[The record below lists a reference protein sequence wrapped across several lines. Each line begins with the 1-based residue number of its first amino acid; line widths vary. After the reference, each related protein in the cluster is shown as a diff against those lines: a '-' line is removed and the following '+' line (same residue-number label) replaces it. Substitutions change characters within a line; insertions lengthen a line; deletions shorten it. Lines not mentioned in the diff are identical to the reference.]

1 MAINLKK
8 GQGINLTKAA
18 PRLRIIRVG
27 IGWDITRVVA
37 PCDLDVSAFVLKTV
51 GGNPVCLSDE
61 HFVFFNNLQSPEG
74 FVTHTGDNRTGAGE
88 GDDETLKVDLGAA
101 PLDAVEVSF
110 IVTMHEAAA
119 RRQHFGMVQNAYLK
133 VYNDETG
140 EVLADYDL
148 DEEFAGQTA
157 VQIGSLFRTDNEWQF
172 QAVGAGYQRELFDFV
187 RGYGLDA

>member
-8 GQGINLTKAA
+8 GQGINLSKAA
-18 PRLRIIRVG
+18 PRLRVVRVG
-27 IGWDITRVVA
+27 IGWGITRVLGQ
-37 PCDLDVSAFVLKTV
+37 CDLDVCAFVLKSV
-51 GGNPVCLSDE
+51 GDVPVCLSDG

-88 GDDETLKVDLGAA
+88 GDDETLKIDLAVA
-101 PLDAVEVSF
+101 PADAVEVSF
-110 IVTMHEAAA
+110 IVTMHEALA

-140 EVLADYDL
+140 EALAEYDL

-157 VQIGSLFRTDNEWQF
+157 VQIGSLFRSGNEWQF
-172 QAVGAGYQRELFDFV
+172 QAVGAGYQRDLLDFV
-187 RGYGLDA
+187 RGYGLEA

>member
-1 MAINLKK
+1 
-8 GQGINLTKAA
+8 
-18 PRLRIIRVG
+18 
-27 IGWDITRVVA
+27 
-37 PCDLDVSAFVLKTV
+37 
-51 GGNPVCLSDE
+51 
-61 HFVFFNNLQSPEG
+61 
-74 FVTHTGDNRTGAGE
+74 
-88 GDDETLKVDLGAA
+88 
-101 PLDAVEVSF
+101 
-110 IVTMHEAAA
+110 MHEAAA

-140 EVLADYDL
+140 ELLADYDL

>member
-1 MAINLKK
+1 
-8 GQGINLTKAA
+8 
-18 PRLRIIRVG
+18 
-27 IGWDITRVVA
+27 
-37 PCDLDVSAFVLKTV
+37 
-51 GGNPVCLSDE
+51 
-61 HFVFFNNLQSPEG
+61 
-74 FVTHTGDNRTGAGE
+74 
-88 GDDETLKVDLGAA
+88 
-101 PLDAVEVSF
+101 
-110 IVTMHEAAA
+110 AA

-157 VQIGSLFRTDNEWQF
+157 VQIGSLFRADGEWQF

>member
-8 GQGINLTKAA
+8 GQGINLSKAA
-18 PRLRIIRVG
+18 PRLRVVRVG
-27 IGWDITRVVA
+27 IGWDITRVLGQ
-37 PCDLDVSAFVLKTV
+37 CDLDVCAFVLKSV
-51 GGNPVCLSDE
+51 GDVPVCLSDG

-88 GDDETLKVDLGAA
+88 GDDETLKIDLAVA
-101 PLDAVEVSF
+101 PADAVEVSF
-110 IVTMHEAAA
+110 IVTMHEALA

-140 EVLADYDL
+140 EALAEYDL

-157 VQIGSLFRTDNEWQF
+157 VQIGSLSRSGNEWQF
-172 QAVGAGYQRELFDFV
+172 QAVGAGYQRDLLDFV
-187 RGYGLDA
+187 RGYGLEA

>member
-18 PRLRIIRVG
+18 PRLRIVRVG
-27 IGWDITRVVA
+27 IGWDITRVLGQ
-37 PCDLDVSAFVLKTV
+37 CDLDVSAFVLKTV
-51 GGNPVCLSDE
+51 GDAPVCLSDG

-74 FVTHTGDNRTGAGE
+74 FVTHTGDNRTGVGE
-88 GDDETLKVDLGAA
+88 GDDETLRIDLSVA
-101 PLDAVEVSF
+101 PEDAVEVSF
-110 IVTMHEAAA
+110 IVTMHEALT

-140 EVLADYDL
+140 EVLAEYDL

-157 VQIGSLFRTDNEWQF
+157 VQIGSLFRAGNEWQF
-172 QAVGAGYQRELFDFV
+172 QAVGAGYQRDLLDFV
-187 RGYGLDA
+187 RGYGLEA